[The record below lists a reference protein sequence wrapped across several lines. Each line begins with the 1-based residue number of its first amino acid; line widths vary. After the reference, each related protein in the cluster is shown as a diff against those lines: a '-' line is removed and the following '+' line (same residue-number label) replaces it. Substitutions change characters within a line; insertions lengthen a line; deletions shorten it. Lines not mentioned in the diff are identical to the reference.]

1 MTWRRRSSG
10 PPGTSPLPWGQ
21 QLGDLLTAVRER
33 VAATPGYPL
42 EVAGYANA
50 VETAWMDEPT
60 SWGFRIECQEFGR
73 ASASTHDRLAYDANC
88 QEWGA
93 RLAAAVAELAAALAA
108 AGDRD
113 LAEWAAAFAGQT
125 ETVGEQAAG
134 VPPSGKNWEWPDW
147 LGPLAALAA
156 VWFASDLASKWR

>member
-1 MTWRRRSSG
+1 MSWRRRASG
-10 PPGTSPLPWGQ
+10 PPSTSALPWGR
-21 QLGDLLTAVRER
+21 QLGDLLTAVRDR
-33 VAATPGYPL
+33 VASTPGYPL
-42 EVAGYANA
+42 GVAAHANA
-50 VETAWMDEPT
+50 VESAWMDEPT
-60 SWGFRIECQEFGR
+60 SYGFRIECQEYGR
-73 ASASTHDRLAYDANC
+73 AAASTHDRLAYDANC
-88 QEWGA
+88 REWGA

-113 LAEWAAAFAGQT
+113 LAEWAAAFADQT

-134 VPPSGKNWEWPDW
+134 VAPSGENWEWPDW